1 MARWSR
7 FAPTADKR
15 LVKALQEG
23 DEETLVTLY
32 DVYAERLYDYCS
44 TLLDDEK
51 AAADVVHDTFID
63 AARRA
68 PRMRERERLRAWLYA
83 SARRR
88 CLLRSRPAAMADD
101 QAFARLDFIHRE
113 VLFLVHRHDVTGVDL
128 AATLG
133 VTTRRAQKRLN
144 RATRQFPDGEKVV
157 DAVPVPELPSALR
170 HRVLHAGTDP
180 ELAGYRTE
188 IAARGGALT
197 PEGMP
202 KQPDAPSRLARRWA
216 FASGGSVAAVATA
229 IVVMMF
235 IGPGV
240 PVPNLQWPGQGKP
253 RTKMPTSRTHRSEIP
268 VVATPQAS
276 QPKGPG
282 LPGPDLVPSP
292 PGPTKSP
299 TTSPTKKSPKPP
311 KGTLVVSPI
320 SIHLQA
326 MSKIADIQLTAKGG
340 EVAWNASS
348 SDPKIVL
355 SNVTGEIAAGE
366 HSTVQVILDR
376 KGITLPGQA
385 VVTVTDGAGHSTP
398 VTVSWDLSL
407 F

>member
-15 LVKALQEG
+15 LVKALHEG
-23 DEETLVTLY
+23 DEEALATLY

-44 TLLDDEK
+44 ALLADDK

-68 PRMRERERLRAWLYA
+68 PRLREREQLRAWLYA

-88 CLLRSRPAAMADD
+88 CLLRKRPAAMADD
-101 QAFARLDFIHRE
+101 QAFARLDFFHRE
-113 VLFLVHRHDVTGVDL
+113 VLFLVHRHDLTGEDL

-133 VTTRRAQKRLN
+133 VTARRAQERLN
-144 RATRQFPDGEKVV
+144 RATRQFSDGEKVV
-157 DAVPVPELPSALR
+157 DAVPVPEPPSALR

-202 KQPDAPSRLARRWA
+202 RQPDAPSRLARRWA

-240 PVPNLQWPGQGKP
+240 PIPDLQWPGQGRP
-253 RTKMPTSRTHRSEIP
+253 RPKTPTSRTHRSEFP
-268 VVATPQAS
+268 VVAKPRTS
-276 QPKGPG
+276 QPRPA
-282 LPGPDLVPSP
+282 LPGPELVPSP
-292 PGPTKSP
+292 GPTKTRP
-299 TTSPTKKSPKPP
+299 RKSPKPP
-311 KGTLVVSPI
+311 KGTLVVNPVSV
-320 SIHLQA
+320 HLQA
-326 MSKIADIQLTAKGG
+326 MTKIADIDLSAKNGK
-340 EVAWNASS
+340 VSWNASN

-355 SNVTGEIAAGE
+355 SNVTGEISAGE
-366 HSTVQVILDR
+366 HATVQVILDR
-376 KGITLPGQA
+376 KGITPPGQT

-398 VTVSWDLSL
+398 VTVTWDLSL

>member
-23 DEETLVTLY
+23 DEETLATLY

-44 TLLDDEK
+44 ALLDDDK

-68 PRMRERERLRAWLYA
+68 PRLRERERLRAWLYA

-88 CLLRSRPAAMADD
+88 CLLRKRPAAMADD
-101 QAFARLDFIHRE
+101 QAFARLDFFHRE
-113 VLFLVHRHDVTGVDL
+113 VLFLVHRHDLTGEDL

-133 VTTRRAQKRLN
+133 VTTRRAQERLS
-144 RATRQFPDGEKVV
+144 RAARQFPDGEEVV
-157 DAVPVPELPSALR
+157 DAVPVPEPPSSLR

-229 IVVMMF
+229 VVVMMF
-235 IGPGV
+235 IGPNV
-240 PVPNLQWPGQGKP
+240 PVPDLQWPGQSKP
-253 RTKMPTSRTHRSEIP
+253 RPKTPTSRTHRSKIP
-268 VVATPQAS
+268 VAATPRTAP
-276 QPKGPG
+276 PKGPE
-282 LPGPDLVPSP
+282 LPGPELVPS

-299 TTSPTKKSPKPP
+299 PKKSPKPP
-311 KGTLVVSPI
+311 KGTLVVSPV
-320 SIHLQA
+320 SIHLYA
-326 MSKIADIQLTAKGG
+326 MSKIADIQLTAKNGK
-340 EVAWNASS
+340 VAWNATN
-348 SDPKIVL
+348 SDPQIVL
-355 SNVTGEIAAGE
+355 SNVTGEISAGE
-366 HSTVQVILDR
+366 HATVQVILDR
-376 KGITLPGQA
+376 KGITPPGQT
-385 VVTVTDGAGHSTP
+385 VVTLTDGAGRSTP
-398 VTVSWDLSL
+398 VTVTWDLSL